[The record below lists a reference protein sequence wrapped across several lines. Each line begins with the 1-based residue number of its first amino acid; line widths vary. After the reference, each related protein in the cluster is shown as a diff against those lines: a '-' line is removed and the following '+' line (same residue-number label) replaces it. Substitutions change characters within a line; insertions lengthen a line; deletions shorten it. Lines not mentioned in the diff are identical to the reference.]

1 MSRSKGL
8 VLTKRSFQKKIFKTL
23 ALTVEKVISKVKV
36 FSKKGQG
43 HKVKNVGTTERSCH
57 KEYSCE
63 ISKKSK

>member
-1 MSRSKGL
+1 MNNVIGFFKCQMSRSKGL

-43 HKVKNVGTTERSCH
+43 HKVN
-57 KEYSCE
+57 
-63 ISKKSK
+63 